1 MEKSGSIFL
10 GLSVLVFVSLILS
23 AGAGATTGD
32 GVLSG
37 KVYDA
42 DSGENISSGF
52 VRSLDG
58 THIERINSDGNYS
71 ISGLS
76 PYTSYTLQCISN
88 GYQNSNQTITT
99 DGFGRGELDFYLLVE
114 GSSSEGN
121 LGSDATTAPPGT
133 VAVGKVPIPLSDLD
147 QTQMLEPIP
156 LPASRPPARETRP
169 DIQIVTQAVDPAT
182 NRVYYSYNSAGRQVF
197 RIKVLVTGPDKFDVR
212 SVRYQLHPTFSPS
225 EYTSYDPYNDFEL
238 ELWTWGAFDMPITV
252 AMKDGA
258 VYEYDYYFTFGDLL
272 RDAQR
277 RGVPFVQVR

>member
-1 MEKSGSIFL
+1 MEKSSSIFL
-10 GLSVLVFVSLILS
+10 GLSVLVFVSLLLS
-23 AGAGATTGD
+23 VGAGATTGD

-42 DSGENISSGF
+42 DSGDNISSGY

-58 THIERINSDGNYS
+58 KYIERINSDGNYS

-88 GYQNSNQTITT
+88 GYQNSNQTIIT

-121 LGSDATTAPPGT
+121 LGSD
-133 VAVGKVPIPLSDLD
+133 SDLD
-147 QTQMLEPIP
+147 ENHFTGVTLSLIDYD
-156 LPASRPPARETRP
+156 TKP
-169 DIQIVTQAVDPAT
+169 DIQIVTQAVDPDT

-197 RIKVLVTGPDKFDVR
+197 QIKVLVTGPDKFDVR

-252 AMKDGA
+252 TMKNGG